1 MELKKYNANHTQVL
15 KINQIV
21 RTISETHKFDKDKLI
36 AINTSDVENGV
47 MGNGTLTF
55 VDELKGQFKKTIVKD
70 DILFSEIRP
79 ANRRFAKVTTKN
91 TKDYVVSTKLMVL
104 RKYNE
109 DVDLEYFYY
118 CLTNQPFLDILQRRA
133 ENRIGSFPQITF
145 DLLSEYAFPIPPI
158 SEQKRIS
165 SVISTLDKKIALNR
179 QINQNLEAMAKQL
192 YDYWFVQF
200 DFPNENGRP
209 YKSFGGKMVWN
220 EKQRKYIPEYWEVK
234 SLSNWLEIKSGFP
247 FKSET
252 YKPIGRYK
260 IITIKNVQDGELVT
274 SGCDYVNDIP
284 SRAKDY
290 ISLQIGDRLIS
301 LTGNCGR
308 LCVVCEENLLLNQRV
323 GLLCCDAIYLEY
335 FYNFLNSGTMRT
347 VIDNLANGA
356 AQANLSPVEL
366 CKTDCFIPPI
376 DILLSYNRKVNAIRK
391 AIVQNN
397 QEISQLAKQRDELLP
412 LLMNGQ
418 VSVNSDLAASYI
430 IYKNKIIRIMKEN
443 IIQAIVAEMQRDL
456 DCRQMARLKAV
467 LTSELHNVE
476 IIEKS
481 DCATQQTQENEH
493 LLNSFISAKKIEGCS
508 DKTLTYYRNTIERL
522 LVTLSLAICHITTTD
537 IRTYLSDYQEEHQ
550 SSKVTIDNMR
560 RIFSSFFAWLE
571 DEDYIAKSPVRRIH
585 KVKTDSLVKEVLSDE
600 QLEQL
605 RDSCTNKRDLAI
617 IDILASTGIRVG
629 ELVKLNREDID
640 FHERQCVVFG
650 KGNKERIVYFNAR
663 TKLHLQ
669 QYLNER
675 TDDNPALFVSLHS
688 PHTRL
693 TISGVEIRIRKLGQ
707 SLSMPKVHPHK
718 FRRTLAT
725 MAIDKGMPI
734 EQVQRLLGHVRID
747 TTLHYAIVNQNNV
760 KLAHKKYLG

>member
-1 MELKKYNANHTQVL
+1 MKLIETIETFISGDWGNESHTEDTPCEVFCVRGADIEPIKNQDYNHIPKRYISKRSYENKLLQVGDIIVEKSGGSPTQSTGRVCLITPNLIEKLQSVDCSNFCAAFRVKKEWDAEYIYLYIQHFYNMGAFFNFEGKTSGIKNLQL
-15 KINQIV
+15 EQAYQAIEIKPISIAEQKKLAKTI
-21 RTISETHKFDKDKLI
+21 RTIDGKT
-36 AINTSDVENGV
+36 AINRS
-47 MGNGTLTF
+47 
-55 VDELKGQFKKTIVKD
+55 
-70 DILFSEIRP
+70 
-79 ANRRFAKVTTKN
+79 
-91 TKDYVVSTKLMVL
+91 
-104 RKYNE
+104 
-109 DVDLEYFYY
+109 
-118 CLTNQPFLDILQRRA
+118 
-133 ENRIGSFPQITF
+133 
-145 DLLSEYAFPIPPI
+145 
-158 SEQKRIS
+158 
-165 SVISTLDKKIALNR
+165 
-179 QINQNLEAMAKQL
+179 INQNLEAMAKQL

-418 VSVNSDLAASYI
+418 VSVNSDLSV
-430 IYKNKIIRIMKEN
+430 YKKRRGKVPSS
-443 IIQAIVAEMQRDL
+443 IQNDV
-456 DCRQMARLKAV
+456 
-467 LTSELHNVE
+467 
-476 IIEKS
+476 S
-481 DCATQQTQENEH
+481 D
-493 LLNSFISAKKIEGCS
+493 I
-508 DKTLTYYRNTIERL
+508 
-522 LVTLSLAICHITTTD
+522 
-537 IRTYLSDYQEEHQ
+537 
-550 SSKVTIDNMR
+550 
-560 RIFSSFFAWLE
+560 
-571 DEDYIAKSPVRRIH
+571 
-585 KVKTDSLVKEVLSDE
+585 
-600 QLEQL
+600 
-605 RDSCTNKRDLAI
+605 
-617 IDILASTGIRVG
+617 
-629 ELVKLNREDID
+629 
-640 FHERQCVVFG
+640 
-650 KGNKERIVYFNAR
+650 
-663 TKLHLQ
+663 
-669 QYLNER
+669 
-675 TDDNPALFVSLHS
+675 
-688 PHTRL
+688 
-693 TISGVEIRIRKLGQ
+693 
-707 SLSMPKVHPHK
+707 
-718 FRRTLAT
+718 
-725 MAIDKGMPI
+725 
-734 EQVQRLLGHVRID
+734 
-747 TTLHYAIVNQNNV
+747 
-760 KLAHKKYLG
+760 